1 MTTGISTFS
10 FPTRILFGAGS
21 LGQLS
26 KEIARLAIRR
36 PLLVVDRGIVKAGL
50 AERVTAAAPEL
61 RFALFDA
68 VDPNPVEKNISE
80 GIAMYRSEGCDAVVA
95 VGGGSPIDAGKLIRL
110 GITHSLA
117 LQEYDDQLDGG
128 EKISANLPPM
138 IAIPTTSGTGSEVG
152 RSAVVQLK
160 ATNRKTVIF
169 SPYLIVNVAID
180 DPELTLGLPPQV
192 TAGTGLDALT
202 HNIEA
207 YLAKGYHPMC
217 DAIALSG
224 ARLAYSNLPAAV
236 RNGKDIVARTNMMMA
251 SMMGAVAFQKGLGVT
266 HSLAHP
272 LSSVAGLHHGTTNGV
287 LLPHVLEFNR
297 SVSGDR
303 LRDLA
308 IAMQLDNGQML
319 TYDAGS
325 ALIQAIQRLLGEV
338 GIPVHLSALGI
349 TREMIPE
356 LSEKAMEDACHLLN
370 PRPCT
375 ERDMTALYERAL

>member
-1 MTTGISTFS
+1 MTAGISTFS

-26 KEIARLAIRR
+26 KEMARLAIRR
-36 PLLVVDRGIVKAGL
+36 PLLVADRGIVKAGL
-50 AERVTAAAPEL
+50 AERVTGSAPEL
-61 RFALFDA
+61 QFSLFDA

-80 GIAMYRSEGCDAVVA
+80 GIAHYRSEGCDAIVA

-110 GITHSLA
+110 GITHLLP

-138 IAIPTTSGTGSEVG
+138 IAIPTTSGTGSEAG

-160 ATNRKTVIF
+160 ATGRKTVIF
-169 SPYLIVNVAID
+169 SPHLIANVAID
-180 DPELTLGLPPQV
+180 DPELTLGMPPLV

-217 DAIALSG
+217 DAIALAG

-236 RNGKDIVARTNMMMA
+236 RNGKDILARTNMMMA

-297 SVSGDR
+297 TVSGDR
-303 LRDLA
+303 LGDLA
-308 IAMQLDNGQML
+308 IAMQLDNGQMS
-319 TYDAGS
+319 TYDAGT
-325 ALIQAIQRLLGEV
+325 AVIQAIEQLLKEM
-338 GIPVHLSALGI
+338 GISAHLSAFGI
-349 TREMIPE
+349 TPEMIPE
-356 LSEKAMEDACHLLN
+356 LAKKAMQDACHLLN

-375 ERDMTALYERAL
+375 EQDMTALYERAL